1 METTTRQKV
10 AATVA
15 AVAAVG
21 ALALPALAASP
32 SPSTP
37 SGSAPGKSG
46 EEHGNG
52 NTNQDGRGPKAS
64 HEPETP
70 VSVQGTVS
78 RSTDAAGHT
87 SYTLHAGG
95 TDYVLSF
102 GPWWFWGDK
111 NPLEDFVGKSVT
123 IAGHGEGANGEI
135 DVSSVDGKLL
145 RDPGK
150 PPWAGGPKVV
160 GASHPGYK
168 AWKAAQDRAAANKP
182 DTTP

>member
-1 METTTRQKV
+1 MQTTTRQKV
-10 AATVA
+10 AASIA

-21 ALALPALAASP
+21 ALALPTLAASP

-37 SGSAPGKSG
+37 SASPGKSG
-46 EEHGNG
+46 EAHGNG
-52 NTNQDGRGPKAS
+52 NGNANAQGPKAS
-64 HEPETP
+64 HEPENP
-70 VSVQGTVS
+70 VSLQGTVS
-78 RSTDAAGHT
+78 RSTDADGHT

-102 GPWWFWGDK
+102 GPWWFWGSK
-111 NPLEDFVGKSVT
+111 SPLEDFVGKSVT
-123 IAGHGEGANGEI
+123 IAGHTEGANPEV

-145 RDPGK
+145 REPGK

-160 GASHPGYK
+160 GPSHPGYD